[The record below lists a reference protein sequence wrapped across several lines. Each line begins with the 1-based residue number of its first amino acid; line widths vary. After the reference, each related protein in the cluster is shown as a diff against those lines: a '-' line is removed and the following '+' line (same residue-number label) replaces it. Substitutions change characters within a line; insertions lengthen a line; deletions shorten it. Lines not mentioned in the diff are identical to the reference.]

1 MHLHVI
7 FGSNRKKWN
16 FQRLEIKGKKYRVL
30 DGETDEELEAL
41 EKNMSKIDKDIDQIK
56 AKDQISMYSKVVKY
70 LKTHKTVSR
79 TYFFQGGA
87 K

>member
-1 MHLHVI
+1 M
-7 FGSNRKKWN
+7 K
-16 FQRLEIKGKKYRVL
+16 FQRLELKGKKYRVL

-70 LKTHKTVSR
+70 LKTHKAVAR
-79 TYFFQGGA
+79 TYFFQVGA
-87 K
+87 KYAGLMKGF